1 VSELLIIGE
10 RLGGVKPSAASV
22 GVILTGAVL
31 QAEGR
36 ISRGSEIRIKERSLA
51 PLEKARGF
59 GMTPSTTKDPPR
71 AIKVNNDL
79 FPLMTDGLDRLKVL
93 INSSTP
99 IIVMETSE
107 EMHAISLVRAACAEL
122 KMSTFE
128 WSIADG
134 LVRSGMK
141 ESSEGQKIS
150 LPAHNDQNT
159 IWTQAG
165 RTVAQMRS
173 VLSPAG
179 ADADRMARAIALST
193 SGESAAASGSSIYNT
208 REPVQALA
216 NMDSMTL
223 EAVFILKD
231 FHRHMDDPVV
241 VRRLRDVGQKF
252 AANRRTVIIT
262 APQIA
267 VPAELTTLV
276 EYFDLPLPDQ
286 ERLHELIHEMFTR
299 LSKTYTLKLELD
311 AAGVDA
317 MSTNLRGLSEE
328 EAERAISQALV
339 TRYALCAESV
349 TDVLDAKKQLLRHS
363 GMLEFIEASDNMAAV
378 GGLENLKHWLGQRRG
393 AWEDAAREFG
403 LEPPRGMIILGV
415 QGCGK
420 SLCAR
425 AVAGEWKLPLVKFD
439 TSAVYDKYIGETE
452 KRIRKVFQVAEGL
465 APCVLWIDEL
475 EKVFAGSGPDSASAD
490 AGVSS
495 RLLASFLSWMQDRKA
510 AVFVAATCN
519 NVSVLPPELI
529 RKGRFDELFFV
540 DLPNQAERK
549 QIFSIQLAKRK
560 RNPAEFDLEKVA
572 SAAKGYS
579 GAEIDAAVQGALYGA
594 YSEKKPLATQFLLDA
609 LAQTVPLS
617 ITRAEEIAALREW
630 ARTRAVPA
638 SAGPG
643 AM

>member
-1 VSELLIIGE
+1 
-10 RLGGVKPSAASV
+10 
-22 GVILTGAVL
+22 
-31 QAEGR
+31 
-36 ISRGSEIRIKERSLA
+36 
-51 PLEKARGF
+51 
-59 GMTPSTTKDPPR
+59 
-71 AIKVNNDL
+71 
-79 FPLMTDGLDRLKVL
+79 MTDGLNRLKVL
-93 INSSTP
+93 VNSSTP
-99 IIVMETSE
+99 IVVMETSE
-107 EMHAISLVRAACAEL
+107 ELRAVNLVRAACAEL
-122 KMSTFE
+122 NMATFE

-134 LVRSGMK
+134 LVKSGTNIPV
-141 ESSEGQKIS
+141 EGQKIA
-150 LPAHNDQNT
+150 LQACIDQNA
-159 IWTQAG
+159 IWTQGSRAQA
-165 RTVAQMRS
+165 RTS
-173 VLSPAG
+173 LSPGGTEAERLARAMASSVG
-179 ADADRMARAIALST
+179 AD
-193 SGESAAASGSSIYNT
+193 SAAGGGGSIYNT

-216 NMDSMTL
+216 NMESMTV

-252 AANRRTVIIT
+252 SANRRTVVIT
-262 APQIA
+262 APEIA

-276 EYFDLPLPDQ
+276 EYFDLPLPDRD
-286 ERLHELIHEMFTR
+286 RLREIIHDVFTR
-299 LSKTYTLKLELD
+299 LSKTYTLKQELD

-317 MSTNLRGLSEE
+317 MAANLRGLSEE

-339 TRYALCAESV
+339 TRYSLCLDSV

-363 GMLEFIEASDNMAAV
+363 GMLEFIEASDNLAAV
-378 GGLENLKHWLGQRRG
+378 GGLENLKHWLAQRRG

-420 SLCAR
+420 SLSAR

-510 AVFVAATCN
+510 PVFVAATCN
-519 NVSVLPPELI
+519 NVSALPPELI

-540 DLPNQAERK
+540 DLPNQDERA
-549 QIFSIQLAKRK
+549 QIFSIQLIKRK
-560 RNPAEFDLEKVA
+560 RNPADYELEKIA
-572 SAAKGYS
+572 AAAKGYS
-579 GAEIDAAVQGALYGA
+579 GAEIDAAVQGALYAA
-594 YSEKKPLATQFLLDA
+594 YSEKKPLCSQSLLDA

-617 ITRAEEIAALREW
+617 ITRAEEIASLRDW

-638 SAGPG
+638 SARAAGSAAP
-643 AM
+643 

>member
-1 VSELLIIGE
+1 MS
-10 RLGGVKPSAASV
+10 
-22 GVILTGAVL
+22 
-31 QAEGR
+31 
-36 ISRGSEIRIKERSLA
+36 
-51 PLEKARGF
+51 
-59 GMTPSTTKDPPR
+59 
-71 AIKVNNDL
+71 
-79 FPLMTDGLDRLKVL
+79 DGLDRLKVL

-99 IIVMETSE
+99 IVVMETSE
-107 EMHAISLVRAACAEL
+107 EMRAVNMVRSACAEL
-122 KMSTFE
+122 NMATFE

-134 LVRSGMK
+134 LLRSGSNAPP
-141 ESSEGQKIS
+141 EPQKM
-150 LPAHNDQNT
+150 AMHARVDQAT
-159 IWTQAG
+159 VWTQAG
-165 RTVAQMRS
+165 RGPTQTRT
-173 VLSPAG
+173 VLSPGGAEGDRLARAVLSSIG
-179 ADADRMARAIALST
+179 ADAAP
-193 SGESAAASGSSIYNT
+193 AAAGNTIYNT

-216 NMDSMTL
+216 NMESMTI

-231 FHRHMDDPVV
+231 FHRHMEDPIV

-252 AANRRTVIIT
+252 SANRRTVVIT
-262 APQIA
+262 APELT
-267 VPAELTTLV
+267 VPAELGHLV
-276 EYFDLPLPDQ
+276 EYFDLPLPDRD
-286 ERLHELIHEMFTR
+286 RLHEIIRETYTR
-299 LSKTYTLKLELD
+299 LSKTYTLKLQLD

-317 MSTNLRGLSEE
+317 MSANLRGLTEE

-339 TRYALCAESV
+339 TRYALCPETV
-349 TDVLDAKKQLLRHS
+349 TDVIEAKKQLLRHS
-363 GMLEFIEASDNMAAV
+363 GMLDFVEALDNMASV
-378 GGLENLKHWLGQRRG
+378 GGLENLKHWLQQRRG

-510 AVFVAATCN
+510 PVFVAATCN
-519 NVSVLPPELI
+519 NVTVLPPELI

-560 RNPAEFDLEKVA
+560 RNPAEFDLDNVA
-572 SAAKGYS
+572 VAAKGYS
-579 GAEIDAAVQGALYGA
+579 GAEIDAAVQGALYAA
-594 YSEKKPLATQFLLDA
+594 YSEKKPVTTQSLIDA
-609 LAQTVPLS
+609 LGQTVPLS
-617 ITRAEEIAALREW
+617 TTRAEEIESLREW
-630 ARTRAVPA
+630 ARTRAVHA
-638 SAGPG
+638 SARDS
-643 AM
+643 AV